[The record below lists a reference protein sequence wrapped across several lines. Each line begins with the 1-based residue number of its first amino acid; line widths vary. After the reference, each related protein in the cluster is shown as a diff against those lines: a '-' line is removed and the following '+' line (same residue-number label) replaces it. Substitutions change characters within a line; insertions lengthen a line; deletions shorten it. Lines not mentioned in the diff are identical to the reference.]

1 MATNDY
7 DAIVIG
13 SGAAGGIV
21 AAILS
26 EAGKHVLLLERGQN
40 LTVDQ
45 IPRDHVRNHRLSLYG
60 HNTGPELD
68 GFPRV
73 WVDNQDH
80 EHVVRPHEG
89 AYQNNA
95 MTVGGGTRVYG
106 AQAWRF
112 MPQDFRM
119 ATLYGVPEGSMLADW
134 PISYD
139 DLEPYYD
146 RAEWEI
152 GVSGDSTGNLYMGP
166 RARGYPV
173 DGNARVSCACSM
185 GPRARGYPMP
195 PVGDSVQHRVLAKGA
210 KALGWSTF
218 AAPLL
223 INSIPYNGRP
233 ACIRCQHCVG
243 HACPTDAK
251 NGSHNTTVPRALAT
265 GNCELVTGALV
276 ERIDVNDRGNATG
289 ISYFVEQGGK
299 VERYQATARAIV
311 SSAGAIESARLLLN
325 SSTPLHPYGLGN
337 DFDLVG
343 RNLQGHYYPGA
354 YGLMPE
360 NVFDGLGPGPSIA
373 TSQFNHGNPGVIG
386 GAMLADEF
394 VKQPL
399 LFWSWG
405 LAPDVPRW
413 GEENKRWMRENFTRV
428 LQVQGPVQEI
438 PNPEARVTIDPNV
451 RDRYGVPVVRLSGK
465 AHPETGKTVAFMRER
480 AAEWVRA
487 SGATKIWTRPGD
499 PVPLGLTGGQ
509 HQAGTC
515 RMGADPKTSVT
526 DPWGR
531 VHGHDN
537 LFVVDGSLHVTN
549 GGFNPVL
556 TIMALAFRS
565 AEYIARNF

>member
-1 MATNDY
+1 MATNAY
-7 DAIVIG
+7 DAIVVG

-21 AAILS
+21 AAVLA
-26 EAGKHVLLLERGQN
+26 EAGKHVLLLERGKS
-40 LTVDQ
+40 LSFKQ
-45 IPRDHVRNHRLSLYG
+45 IPRDHVRNHRLALYG
-60 HNTGPELD
+60 HNTGPELE

-73 WVDNQDH
+73 WVDSQGQDH
-80 EHVVRPHEG
+80 IARPHEG
-89 AYQNNA
+89 MYQNNA

-119 ATLYGVPEGSMLADW
+119 ASTYGVPEGSALADW

-146 RAEWEI
+146 RVEWEV
-152 GVSGDSTGNLYMGP
+152 GVAGDVSGSPHTW
-166 RARGYPV
+166 RRERGF
-173 DGNARVSCACSM
+173 
-185 GPRARGYPMP
+185 PMP
-195 PVGDSVQHRVLAKGA
+195 PPGDSLQRLVLAKGA

-223 INSIPYNGRP
+223 VNTVPYNGRA
-233 ACIRCQHCVG
+233 ACVRCQHCVG

-251 NGSHNTTVPRALAT
+251 NGTHNTMIPRALAT
-265 GNCELVTGALV
+265 GNCELVTQAMA
-276 ERIDVNDRGNATG
+276 ERIDVNDQGQATG
-289 ISYFVEQGGK
+289 VSYFVEQDGK
-299 VERYQATARAIV
+299 IERREARAKVVI

-325 SSTPLHPYGLGN
+325 SVSTHHPQGIGN
-337 DFDLVG
+337 DHDLVG

-360 NVFDGLGPGPSIA
+360 NIYDGLGPGPSIA
-373 TSQFNHGNPGVIG
+373 TCEFNHGNPGVIG

-399 LFWSWG
+399 LFWEWG
-405 LAPDVPRW
+405 LAPGVPRW
-413 GEENKRWMRENFTRV
+413 GLENKRWMRENFKRV

-438 PNPEARVTIDPNV
+438 PNPEARVTIAPNV

-465 AHPETGKTVAFMRER
+465 AHPETAKTVAFIRER
-480 AAEWVRA
+480 AADWLRA

-499 PVPLGLTGGQ
+499 PVPLVLSGGQ

-515 RMGADPKTSVT
+515 RMGDDPKTSVT
-526 DPWGR
+526 DKWGR

-565 AEYIARNF
+565 AEFIAKSF